1 MSMTSILES
10 RLADLGVILPNA
22 PAPAANYVPF
32 VQSGDLVFVSGQI
45 SNGPD
50 GFITGKLGADMD
62 VAAGAAA
69 AKTCAISLLAQ
80 LKAAC
85 GGDLDRLVR
94 VVKLTG
100 FVNSTPDFTDQPKVI
115 NGASDFLVEAL
126 GDMGRHSRS
135 AVSAASLP
143 LGVAVEIEAIF
154 EIR

>member
-1 MSMTSILES
+1 MTSAIET
-10 RLADLGVILPNA
+10 RLASLGVTLPDA

-32 VQSGDLVFVSGQI
+32 VQTGDLVFVSGQI
-45 SNGPD
+45 SSGPD
-50 GFITGKLGADMD
+50 GLIKGRLGDGMD

-69 AKTCAISLLAQ
+69 AKACAISLLAQ

-85 GGDLDRLVR
+85 GGDIDRLVR

-100 FVNSTPDFTDQPKVI
+100 FVNSTADFTDQPKVI

-154 EIR
+154 QIK

>member
-1 MSMTSILES
+1 MAGKFETQ
-10 RLADLGVILPNA
+10 LAELGVALPDA

-32 VQSGDLVFVSGQI
+32 VRVGDIVYVSGQI

-50 GFITGKLGADMD
+50 GLITGKLGDGMD
-62 VAAGAAA
+62 VDAGAAA

-80 LKAAC
+80 VKAAC
-85 GGDLDRLVR
+85 DGDLDRLVR

-100 FVNSTPDFTDQPKVI
+100 FVNSTGDFTDQPKVV

-126 GDMGRHSRS
+126 GDAGRHARS

-143 LGVAVEIEAIF
+143 LGVAVEIEGIF
-154 EIR
+154 QIA